1 RVEASTHVFPRCAEL
16 PQALEQQGA
25 FFEGRAQRE
34 VLTAVGPSCCR
45 FPGHEREAQ
54 RPGRDHQV
62 PGALRGGS
70 REEARVELEA
80 PGDIGTG
87 DSNVVD
93 TNGHAADSM
102 RSGAHEGA
110 APPAMGPR
118 AGPSRAGHVPL
129 RGGVPG
135 AYRNR
140 ATFLGGWARQ
150 SYGMRVDRGSG
161 RERRRAG
168 PRRSVGASTQAIVAT
183 TPSFSTSVA

>member
-1 RVEASTHVFPRCAEL
+1 
-16 PQALEQQGA
+16 
-25 FFEGRAQRE
+25 
-34 VLTAVGPSCCR
+34 
-45 FPGHEREAQ
+45 
-54 RPGRDHQV
+54 
-62 PGALRGGS
+62 
-70 REEARVELEA
+70 
-80 PGDIGTG
+80 
-87 DSNVVD
+87 D

-183 TPSFSTSVA
+183 TPSFSTSVAFAGAAAAARPAARAEGGDVGQTELPRRRVGEVGVTILCGQHG